1 MKNQLSRRDFLRL
14 GGMSVL
20 GATVA
25 TNPLGRLIVAA
36 QGTELTL
43 QTWGSFITTNNALLE
58 GALATWAASN
68 EATVNIN
75 FTGFD
80 SLADTLSTAA
90 ATGAGPDA
98 IMMLHARPH
107 QFSEALVDVSD
118 ICNVIGENNGGWF
131 GVAEEACRVDGV
143 WRAVPFFV
151 AAHAMVYREDLF
163 AEVGFDSFPETYDD
177 LLIAGTALKDMGVP
191 LGFSLG
197 RADGDGNN
205 FVFSVLWSFGGAVTD
220 EEDNIVLDSSE
231 TRMALEYVQQLY
243 NDAMD
248 PNVATWDDG
257 ANNRAFLAGSVSCT
271 NNASSVLWAGRN
283 DGVEFIDSVNHALYP
298 AGPAGRNQFGQ
309 VHSLG
314 ILSSSPNIDAAKDML
329 TFINSD
335 TVWQLLGADG
345 FAFLYPCF
353 RSLEDDPNMAWNAD
367 EKLSAFKGLAN
378 DVHTHGWPG
387 SPSAAASQ
395 VASDFVLSDMFGSV
409 AVGAASIDEAI
420 ATAVEQIEDIYST

>member
-1 MKNQLSRRDFLRL
+1 M
-14 GGMSVL
+14 
-20 GATVA
+20 
-25 TNPLGRLIVAA
+25 
-36 QGTELTL
+36 
-43 QTWGSFITTNNALLE
+43 
-58 GALATWAASN
+58 
-68 EATVNIN
+68 
-75 FTGFD
+75 
-80 SLADTLSTAA
+80 
-90 ATGAGPDA
+90 
-98 IMMLHARPH
+98 
-107 QFSEALVDVSD
+107 VDVSD
-118 ICNVIGENNGGWF
+118 IVNEIGDANSGWF
-131 GVAEEACRVDGV
+131 GVAEEACMVDGV
-143 WRAVPFFV
+143 WRSVPFFV

-163 AEVGFDSFPETYDD
+163 AEVGFDAFPETYDD
-177 LLIAGTALKDMGVP
+177 LLVAGTALKEMGMP

-220 EEDNIVLDSSE
+220 ADDNIVLDSPE

-257 ANNRAFLAGSVSCT
+257 ANNRAYLAGEVSCT
-271 NNASSVLWAGRN
+271 NNASSILWAGRR
-283 DGVEFIDSVNHALYP
+283 DGVEFIEGTNHALYP
-298 AGPAGRNQFGQ
+298 AGPAGRQQFGQ

-314 ILSSSPNIDAAKDML
+314 ILNSSENVDAAKDML
-329 TFINSD
+329 SFINSD

-345 FAFLYPCF
+345 FAFLYPLF
-353 RSLEDDPNMAWNAD
+353 RSLEDDPNMAWNA
-367 EKLSAFKGLAN
+367 EPKLGAFKGLAE

-420 ATAVEQIEDIYST
+420 ETAVEQIEDIYSA

>member
-1 MKNQLSRRDFLRL
+1 MKNLSRRNFLRL
-14 GGMSVL
+14 GGLSAL
-20 GATVA
+20 GAA
-25 TNPLGRLIVAA
+25 TAFNPLGNLIVSA
-36 QGTELTL
+36 QGSEISL

-58 GALATWAASN
+58 GALATWASTNDAS
-68 EATVNIN
+68 VSVN

-80 SLADTLSTAA
+80 ALADTLSTAA

-107 QFSEALVDVSD
+107 QFAEALVDVSD
-118 ICNVIGENNGGWF
+118 IANAIGEANGGWF
-131 GVAEEACRVDGV
+131 PVAEEACVVDGV

-163 AEVGFDSFPETYDD
+163 AEAGFDAFPETYDD
-177 LLIAGTALKDMGVP
+177 LLVAGTALKEMGMP

-220 EEDNIVLDSSE
+220 EEDNIVLDSPE
-231 TRMALEYVQQLY
+231 TRMALEYIQQLY

-248 PNVATWDDG
+248 PNVASWDDG
-257 ANNRAFLAGSVSCT
+257 ANNRAFLAGEVSCT
-271 NNASSVLWAGRN
+271 NNASSILWAGRN
-283 DGVEFIDSVNHALYP
+283 DAVEFADSINHALYP

-309 VHSLG
+309 VHSYG
-314 ILSSSPNIDAAKDML
+314 ILSSSENIDATKEML
-329 TFINSD
+329 SFINSD

-345 FAFLYPCF
+345 FAFLYPMF

-367 EKLSAFKGLAN
+367 EKLGAFKGLAE

-420 ATAVEQIEDIYST
+420 ETAIEQIETIYDA

>member
-1 MKNQLSRRDFLRL
+1 MKNLSRRNFLQL
-14 GGMSVL
+14 GGLGIL
-20 GATVA
+20 GAA
-25 TNPLGRLIVAA
+25 SAYNPLGNLMIARA
-36 QGTELTL
+36 QSEITL

-58 GALATWAASN
+58 GALATWAATNDAS
-68 EATVNIN
+68 VNIN

-80 SLADTLSTAA
+80 ALADTLSTAA

-118 ICNVIGENNGGWF
+118 IVNEIGDANSGWF
-131 GVAEEACRVDGV
+131 GVAEEACMVDGV
-143 WRAVPFFV
+143 WRSVPFFV

-163 AEVGFDSFPETYDD
+163 AEVGFDAFPETYDD
-177 LLIAGTALKDMGVP
+177 LLVAGTALKEMGMP

-220 EEDNIVLDSSE
+220 ADDNIVLDSAE

-257 ANNRAFLAGSVSCT
+257 ANNRAYLAGEVSCT
-271 NNASSVLWAGRN
+271 NNASSILWAGRR
-283 DGVEFIDSVNHALYP
+283 DGVDFIESTNHALYP

-309 VHSLG
+309 VHSFG
-314 ILSSSPNIDAAKDML
+314 ILNSSENIDATKEML
-329 TFINSD
+329 SFINSD

-345 FAFLYPCF
+345 FAFLYPLF
-353 RSLEDDPNMAWNAD
+353 RSLEDDESMAWNA
-367 EKLSAFKGLAN
+367 EPKLGAFKGLAE

-420 ATAVEQIEDIYST
+420 ATAVEQIEDIYGA